1 MNRVGSNVEAIKELY
16 EKPSVLKTRTLSMVV
31 DRQIPSRIGGKAL
44 EDESSKVVIPSI
56 EQLVGDGGNDGQYLS
71 SQVSHP
77 RKLSK
82 IKFFRN
88 NPRSVLNHSVR
99 ISFDL
104 RHNAM

>member
-56 EQLVGDGGNDGQYLS
+56 EQLVGDDGNVGQYLS
-71 SQVSHP
+71 SQVSLP
-77 RKLSK
+77 KNCQRLNFSK
-82 IKFFRN
+82 
-88 NPRSVLNHSVR
+88 
-99 ISFDL
+99 
-104 RHNAM
+104 